1 MANISPSEESIHVT
15 RSHADT
21 NRWMNIWFRL
31 KYKFTD
37 PDSRKGLLLAT
48 VGIFLFLFLWYL
60 TTELLKL
67 PRFEKL
73 PGPIRVLREFISTD
87 PVYGTSIFT
96 SNYYMHIYWSC
107 LRIGAA
113 FGLATALGVP
123 LGLFMGWNKV
133 FKDYTFPILELLR
146 PIPVLAW
153 VPLAILMWPGREAPI
168 IFLAFLAS
176 FFATVLNTLL
186 GVESI
191 DETYFRAALCLGAKR
206 RHIFLKVVVP
216 GALPFIFTGLQI
228 GMGVAWFSLVAA
240 EMLSGEYGLG
250 YLIWDSYVLSQYR
263 VIVIAMVTL
272 GLVGYLCSAG
282 IRLAGRQLMRWTTR
296 GIVS

>member
-1 MANISPSEESIHVT
+1 MATITPPPNTPLTQPLPGDVGLWA
-15 RSHADT
+15 RL
-21 NRWMNIWFRL
+21 WFRL
-31 KYKFTD
+31 RYNFTN
-37 PDSRKGLLLAT
+37 PESVKNLLLGTA
-48 VGIFLFLFLWYL
+48 GIVLFVLAWYA
-60 TTELLKL
+60 TTELFKL

-73 PGPIRVLREFISTD
+73 PGPLAVWQEFTSTD
-87 PVYGTSIFT
+87 PDFGTSLFT
-96 SNYYMHIYWSC
+96 PQYYMHIWWSI
-107 LRIGAA
+107 LRILAA

-123 LGLFMGWNKV
+123 LGLFMGWSKA

-153 VPLAILMWPGREAPI
+153 VPLAILMWSGREAPI

-191 DETYFRAALCLGAKR
+191 DESFFRAARCLGAKPH
-206 RHIFLKVVVP
+206 HIFFKVVIP

-250 YLIWDSYVLSQYR
+250 YLIWDSYVLSQYS
-263 VIVIAMVTL
+263 VIVIAMGTL
-272 GLVGYLCSAG
+272 GLVGYLCSAA
-282 IRLAGRQLMRWTTR
+282 IRLVGRQLMRGTTR
-296 GIVS
+296 GTV

>member
-1 MANISPSEESIHVT
+1 MATISPTKEDQVQDLSSEEAST
-15 RSHADT
+15 GSRL
-21 NRWMNIWFRL
+21 WFRL
-31 KYKFTD
+31 RYNFTD
-37 PDSRKGLLLAT
+37 PESLKNMLLGAA
-48 VGIFLFLFLWYL
+48 GILLFLAAWYA

-73 PGPIRVLREFISTD
+73 PGPVAVWQEFTSHD
-87 PVYGTSIFT
+87 PDFGTSLFT
-96 SNYYMHIYWSC
+96 PQYYMHILWSI

-113 FGLATALGVP
+113 FALATVLGVP
-123 LGLFMGWNKV
+123 LGLFMGWNKK

-153 VPLAILMWPGREAPI
+153 VPLAILMWSGRESPI

-191 DETYFRAALCLGAKR
+191 DEVYFRAARCLGAKA
-206 RHIFLKVVVP
+206 RHIFFKVVVP

-250 YLIWDSYVLSQYR
+250 YLIWDSYVLSQYS

-272 GLVGYLCSAG
+272 GLVGYLCSAA
-282 IRLAGRQLMRWTTR
+282 IRLVGRQLMQWTTR
-296 GIVS
+296 GGA